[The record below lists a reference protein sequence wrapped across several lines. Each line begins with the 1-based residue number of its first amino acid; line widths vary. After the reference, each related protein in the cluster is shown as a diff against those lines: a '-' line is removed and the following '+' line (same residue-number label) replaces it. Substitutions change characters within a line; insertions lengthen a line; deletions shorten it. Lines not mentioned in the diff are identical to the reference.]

1 LFLETELRN
10 RPTVAL
16 SRPVEVVQQSGV
28 SSKKRGGLVMDI
40 EVSAF
45 FVPKHLR
52 VEGFR
57 VKGFRVEGSGI

>member
-1 LFLETELRN
+1 
-10 RPTVAL
+10 
-16 SRPVEVVQQSGV
+16 
-28 SSKKRGGLVMDI
+28 MDI